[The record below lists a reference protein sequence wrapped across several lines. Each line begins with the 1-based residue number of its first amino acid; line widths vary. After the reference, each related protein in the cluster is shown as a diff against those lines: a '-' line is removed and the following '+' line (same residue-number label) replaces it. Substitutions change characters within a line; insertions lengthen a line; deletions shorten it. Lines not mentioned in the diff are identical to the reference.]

1 MRRNQRQVEQAKIK
15 LSMQIDDKS
24 FQDTLMKTQVC
35 LLCPLHRLC
44 PTFFPQQV
52 MVNKDATK
60 WDLDIIMSLIE
71 GPLLNPKRVEEAFRV
86 LKWGK
91 RLISFFHPLAYRFST
106 MKKSSVSGRCAIALS
121 LVLT

>member
-24 FQDTLMKTQVC
+24 FQDTLMKT
-35 LLCPLHRLC
+35 
-44 PTFFPQQV
+44 QV

-106 MKKSSVSGRCAIALS
+106 MKKSS
-121 LVLT
+121 